1 MNFGRSDLRKV
12 QVSVLGAVLML
23 LVAAIVLYVAYQLRD
38 KAQQARVAITA
49 QRSDADGKLKR
60 VRDEEYEIR
69 QKSILFNQLKER
81 GIIGDE
87 QRLEWVE
94 LLKDIRDKR
103 RLIDLQYEI
112 APQRLL
118 DGKSAGEFAF
128 SASAMKLRVKLLH
141 EEDLSRLLA
150 DLRSQAK
157 ALIQVKGC
165 NVERLPSTAD
175 ERTSGRASLLADCE
189 IDWLTVRE
197 VNRK

>member
-1 MNFGRSDLRKV
+1 
-12 QVSVLGAVLML
+12 
-23 LVAAIVLYVAYQLRD
+23 
-38 KAQQARVAITA
+38 
-49 QRSDADGKLKR
+49 
-60 VRDEEYEIR
+60 
-69 QKSILFNQLKER
+69 
-81 GIIGDE
+81 
-87 QRLEWVE
+87 VE

-157 ALIQVKGC
+157 ALIQVKSC

>member
-1 MNFGRSDLRKV
+1 MKFGRSDWRKV
-12 QVSVLGAVLML
+12 RLSVLAAVLMFAA
-23 LVAAIVLYVAYQLRD
+23 AAIAWYVAHKVRDRAQL
-38 KAQQARVAITA
+38 ARVAITA

-87 QRLEWVE
+87 QRLDWVE
-94 LLKDIRDKR
+94 LLKDIRDRR

-118 DGKSAGEFAF
+118 DGKAAGDFAF

-141 EEDLSRLLA
+141 EEDLSRLLG

-165 NVERLPSTAD
+165 NVERLPPTTD

-197 VNRK
+197 VSRK